1 MANIRKV
8 SEINKLY
15 AAFFMTF
22 AQYFVI
28 SPQIIRT
35 NNNISSNTTGKSMKK
50 YTMIC
55 AALCAALMF
64 TGCKSSES
72 AYKQA
77 YLKAKQQ
84 EELQQQQEAQAQAQ
98 AQAQEQAAQAVQEQE
113 NNVVVPMEEKP
124 VTETQVVDNA
134 DNVPVRQETVS
145 VVAGAGLKNFS
156 VVVGSFSLKANAEGL
171 QQTLNNQGYSAQ
183 VVVNNQVSPAMYRV
197 VATTFDT
204 KGEAAASR
212 NALQEKYPGAWLLYA
227 K

>member
-1 MANIRKV
+1 
-8 SEINKLY
+8 
-15 AAFFMTF
+15 
-22 AQYFVI
+22 
-28 SPQIIRT
+28 
-35 NNNISSNTTGKSMKK
+35 
-50 YTMIC
+50 MIC

-84 EELQQQQEAQAQAQ
+84 EELQQKQEAEAQAQAQ
-98 AQAQEQAAQAVQEQE
+98 AQAQVAEQAVVEEQP
-113 NNVVVPMEEKP
+113 VVAPLEEKP
-124 VTETQVVDNA
+124 VTETKVVDNA

-145 VVAGAGLKNFS
+145 VVAGSGLKNFS

-171 QQTLNNQGYSAQ
+171 QQTLNNQGYQAQ
-183 VVVNNQVSPAMYRV
+183 VVVNNNVSPAMYRV
-197 VATTFDT
+197 VATTFDS

-212 NALQEKYPGAWLLYA
+212 NALQEKFPGAWLLYA

>member
-1 MANIRKV
+1 
-8 SEINKLY
+8 
-15 AAFFMTF
+15 
-22 AQYFVI
+22 
-28 SPQIIRT
+28 
-35 NNNISSNTTGKSMKK
+35 
-50 YTMIC
+50 MIC

-84 EELQQQQEAQAQAQ
+84 EEQQQKQENSAQEAA
-98 AQAQEQAAQAVQEQE
+98 QE
-113 NNVVVPMEEKP
+113 NNVVVPLEEKP
-124 VTETQVVDNA
+124 VTNTQVVDNA

-156 VVVGSFSLKANAEGL
+156 VVVGSFSLRANAEGL
-171 QQTLNNQGYSAQ
+171 QQTLNNQGYNAR

>member
-1 MANIRKV
+1 
-8 SEINKLY
+8 
-15 AAFFMTF
+15 
-22 AQYFVI
+22 
-28 SPQIIRT
+28 
-35 NNNISSNTTGKSMKK
+35 MKK
-50 YTMIC
+50 YTLFC
-55 AALCAALMF
+55 AALCAAMLF

-84 EELQQQQEAQAQAQ
+84 EELQQKQEAEAQAAKN
-98 AQAQEQAAQAVQEQE
+98 E

-124 VTETQVVDNA
+124 VTQTQVVDNA

-171 QQTLNNQGYSAQ
+171 QQTLNAQGYNAQ
-183 VVVNNQVSPAMYRV
+183 IVVNNQVSPAMYRV
-197 VATTFDT
+197 VATTFAT

>member
-1 MANIRKV
+1 V
-8 SEINKLY
+8 
-15 AAFFMTF
+15 TF

-28 SPQIIRT
+28 SPQILRI
-35 NNNISSNTTGKSMKK
+35 NNNNTSNTTEKSMKK

-84 EELQQQQEAQAQAQ
+84 EELQQKQEAEAQAQV
-98 AQAQEQAAQAVQEQE
+98 VQEQE
-113 NNVVVPMEEKP
+113 NNVVAPLEEKP
-124 VTETQVVDNA
+124 VTQTQVVDNA

-145 VVAGAGLKNFS
+145 VVAGSGLKNFS

-171 QQTLNNQGYSAQ
+171 QQTLNNQGYNAQ
-183 VVVNNQVSPAMYRV
+183 VVVNNQVSPSMYRV

>member
-1 MANIRKV
+1 
-8 SEINKLY
+8 
-15 AAFFMTF
+15 
-22 AQYFVI
+22 
-28 SPQIIRT
+28 
-35 NNNISSNTTGKSMKK
+35 MKK
-50 YTMIC
+50 YTLLC
-55 AALCAALMF
+55 AALCAAMLF

-84 EELQQQQEAQAQAQ
+84 EELQQKQEAEAQAAKN
-98 AQAQEQAAQAVQEQE
+98 E

-124 VTETQVVDNA
+124 VTQTQVVDNA

-171 QQTLNNQGYSAQ
+171 QQTLNAQGYNAQ
-183 VVVNNQVSPAMYRV
+183 IVINNQVSPAMYRV

>member
-1 MANIRKV
+1 M
-8 SEINKLY
+8 L
-15 AAFFMTF
+15 
-22 AQYFVI
+22 
-28 SPQIIRT
+28 
-35 NNNISSNTTGKSMKK
+35 
-50 YTMIC
+50 
-55 AALCAALMF
+55 F

-84 EELQQQQEAQAQAQ
+84 EELQQKQEAEAQAA
-98 AQAQEQAAQAVQEQE
+98 AAKQEAE

-124 VTETQVVDNA
+124 VTQTQVVDNA

-156 VVVGSFSLKANAEGL
+156 VVVGSFSLKANAD
-171 QQTLNNQGYSAQ
+171 AQ

>member
-1 MANIRKV
+1 
-8 SEINKLY
+8 
-15 AAFFMTF
+15 
-22 AQYFVI
+22 
-28 SPQIIRT
+28 
-35 NNNISSNTTGKSMKK
+35 MKK
-50 YTMIC
+50 YTLFC
-55 AALCAALMF
+55 AALCAAMIF

-84 EELQQQQEAQAQAQ
+84 EELQQKQEAEAQAAKN
-98 AQAQEQAAQAVQEQE
+98 E

-124 VTETQVVDNA
+124 VTQTQVVDNA

-171 QQTLNNQGYSAQ
+171 QQTLNNQGYNAQ
-183 VVVNNQVSPAMYRV
+183 IVINNQVSPAMYRV